1 MDTSVWEADEKDA
14 GDRRRLEGKEYA
26 QMRGVWFCLFGIFL
40 WAIHN
45 IPVMRK
51 HVTSLSVRKN

>member
-26 QMRGVWFCLFGIFL
+26 QMRGVWFVCLEYFFGPFIIFQ
-40 WAIHN
+40 
-45 IPVMRK
+45 
-51 HVTSLSVRKN
+51 S